1 MRPGGVLVIGLD
13 GGTLHVLRPLAD
25 AGIMPAFGRL
35 LSGGRAGTLRSTLPW
50 YTIPG
55 SASLMTGVSPA
66 THGLLYWV
74 AAGPEDYFEDRR
86 PGRQFVTSADLPV
99 PTFWDVAGA
108 AGKRVAVLNMPLTYP
123 AWPVNGEMITGL
135 LTPQAAETGTCHPSD
150 LLSRFP
156 GYRVDL
162 STSRE
167 AGAPDAEPMQG
178 IDRVAY
184 ISELIEL
191 THGRA
196 RVGGELLRSEVDLGV
211 VVFVGPDRV
220 SHRAWPEQESVV
232 AGAEPSGE
240 IERLVV
246 AYYRALDEAIAA
258 LVDAAGPGVNVV
270 VVADHGFGP
279 PPPSKFAV
287 NAWLLERG
295 FLRLKDP
302 AVARAH
308 ARRGVLRRALR
319 PIARVSGRS
328 RAARADPDLIDWS
341 RSSAYAVGFPHT
353 RMFGVVVN
361 RADVKAEGS
370 VPERDVSALLANLR
384 DALATATADDGRPIV
399 RHVYAREE
407 LGATAPGFPDLL
419 VETHDPFIP
428 SQRLLGSSRSQPF
441 DPRSGVHEPDGV
453 LVLSGPAVRGTHGV
467 DAAEADIVDVGPTVL
482 GLLGIAAPPWMEGKA
497 RDELVVL
504 PPLVPAPN
512 DVAGPAGAAPSVTHD
527 QEREIEEHLRTLGYE
542 E

>member
-1 MRPGGVLVIGLD
+1 MKTGGVLVIGLD
-13 GGTLHVLRPLAD
+13 GGTLRVLRPLAD
-25 AGIMPAFGRL
+25 AGVMPAFARL
-35 LSGGRAGTLRSTLPW
+35 LAGGRAGTLRSTLPW

-55 SASLMTGVSPA
+55 WVSLMTGVSPA
-66 THGLLYWV
+66 SHGLLYWV
-74 AAGPEDYFEDRR
+74 ATGRDEYFEDRR
-86 PGRQFVTSADLPV
+86 PGRRFVTSADIPV

-108 AGKRVAVLNMPLTYP
+108 AGRRVAILNMPLTYP

-135 LTPQAAETGTCHPSD
+135 LTPEAAETGTCHPAD

-167 AGAPDAEPMQG
+167 AASPDAGAVEG
-178 IDRVAY
+178 LDRVTY
-184 ISELIEL
+184 VSELIEL

-196 RVGGELLRSEVDLGV
+196 RVGGELLRADVDLGV

-220 SHRAWPEQESVV
+220 SHRAWPEQDAVV
-232 AGAEPSGE
+232 AGGAPSGE

-246 AYYRALDEAIAA
+246 AYYRALDEAISA
-258 LVDAAGPGVNVV
+258 LLEAAGPGVNVV

-295 FLRLKDP
+295 FLRLKHP
-302 AVARAH
+302 AAARAS

-319 PIARVSGRS
+319 PIARMS
-328 RAARADPDLIDWS
+328 RRRRVARADPDLVDWR

-353 RMFGVVVN
+353 RMFGVIVN
-361 RADVKAEGS
+361 RAGVKREGL
-370 VPERDVSALLANLR
+370 VPEGDVPALLATLR
-384 DALATATADDGRPIV
+384 EELTTVAAEDGRPIV
-399 RHVYAREE
+399 RHVYARAE

-428 SQRLLGSSRSQPF
+428 SQRLLGGLRAQPF

-453 LVLSGPAVRGTHGV
+453 LVLAGPAVRGT

-482 GLLGIAAPPWMEGKA
+482 GLLGIAAPPWMEGKV

-504 PPLVPAPN
+504 PPLAPPPEGVP
-512 DVAGPAGAAPSVTHD
+512 GPAGAVPAVTRD